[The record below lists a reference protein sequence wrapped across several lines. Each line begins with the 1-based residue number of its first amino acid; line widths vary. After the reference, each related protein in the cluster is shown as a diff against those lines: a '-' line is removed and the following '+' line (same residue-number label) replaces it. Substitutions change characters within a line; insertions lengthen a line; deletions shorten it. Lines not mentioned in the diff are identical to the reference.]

1 MRIIPAC
8 GSQRPDDLTH
18 TPVSGGAMTRILVLS
33 FAFALLLPPFG
44 TAQSSDVTTVLQ
56 GRYSGWMNAFRRGD
70 GAAMDRMETT
80 GLMLIFEDGTIWSKE
95 KSRAEELKGRG
106 PIPFTHTLEQVRARV
121 EGDVA
126 ILTGIQ
132 NDVNTKDGSRT
143 RAPFTTVWKKEGG
156 DWKIWSA
163 HWSQVPEKK

>member
-1 MRIIPAC
+1 
-8 GSQRPDDLTH
+8 
-18 TPVSGGAMTRILVLS
+18 MTRILVLS
-33 FAFALLLPPFG
+33 FAFTLLLPRLG
-44 TAQSSDVTTVLQ
+44 TAQSSDVTTVLE

-95 KSRAEELKGRG
+95 KPRVQELKGRG
-106 PIPFTHTLEQVRARV
+106 PIPYTHTLEQVRARV
-121 EGDVA
+121 QGDVA

-132 NDVNTKDGSRT
+132 NDVNTKDGSTT
-143 RAPFTTVWKKEGG
+143 RAPFTTVWKNEGG

-163 HWSQVPEKK
+163 HWSQVPDKK